1 MFFDVYEKLCAEHNE
16 KPYSL
21 PLKLGA
27 KSNSVV
33 AQWKAGSLPRPEML
47 QKIAD
52 YFHVSVPYLMFGEE
66 EKPAPAGEDE
76 LDEML
81 ERLKTRPEC
90 RMLFKLAD
98 GATADDVKKAVAVIE
113 ALRST
118 EGQ

>member
-1 MFFDVYEKLCAEHNE
+1 MFYDVYEKLCAERNE

-66 EKPAPAGEDE
+66 EKPAPTGGDE

-90 RMLFKLAD
+90 LM
-98 GATADDVKKAVAVIE
+98 T
-113 ALRST
+113 
-118 EGQ
+118 